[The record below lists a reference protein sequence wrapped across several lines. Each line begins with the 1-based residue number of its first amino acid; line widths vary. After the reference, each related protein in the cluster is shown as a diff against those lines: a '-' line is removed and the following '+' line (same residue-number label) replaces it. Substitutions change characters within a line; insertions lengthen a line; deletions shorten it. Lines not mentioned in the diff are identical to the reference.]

1 MQTIV
6 QLEHQLNEW
15 QKNNCELPNYH
26 QLRELV
32 DTIKSNN
39 KELCLTL
46 LSVELQFDDLIIENN
61 RLKIELE
68 KYK

>member
-1 MQTIV
+1 MQTIA

-46 LSVELQFDDLIIENN
+46 LSAELQFDDLIIENN
-61 RLKIELE
+61 RLKIELD
-68 KYK
+68 KLK